1 MEKENNITREVLT
14 DQTLIHALFHVIDM
28 GGDDARDRAA
38 MLGGIILS
46 NRLSEVNNQE
56 DMNFVENMI
65 TQLQSRITED
75 LKAEHMHDRETH
87 EELIHAY
94 VSLSKALEY
103 AKLTVK

>member
-1 MEKENNITREVLT
+1 MERQTAGAVLT
-14 DQTLIHALFHVIDM
+14 DQKLIHALFHVIDM
-28 GGDDARDRAA
+28 GGDVAREKAS

-46 NRLSEVNNQE
+46 NRLSALNNQE
-56 DMNFVENMI
+56 DMNFVESMVTN
-65 TQLQSRITED
+65 LQSRITED
-75 LKAEHMHDRETH
+75 LKTENIHDRETH